1 MSRTEPLPGALQKD
15 VIIIVIIIIIITPPA
30 RRVWR
35 SFKFAPFL
43 FFYFFSVSKVGL
55 PLMGYTA
62 VQYTDCYLSPMS
74 TGLLNSISSGICRQ
88 NTQFNMY
95 SKTSKQQEGRKFKDS
110 HPKCFITTNFD
121 KFHREAVAKAV
132 NRGDVLTAC
141 FRDIQSQR
149 SIRNF
154 EWSL

>member
-1 MSRTEPLPGALQKD
+1 MFIEYKTEHSS
-15 VIIIVIIIIIITPPA
+15 VITPPA

-43 FFYFFSVSKVGL
+43 FFFCVESWATAHGLYRCTVYRLLSV
-55 PLMGYTA
+55 
-62 VQYTDCYLSPMS
+62 PMS

-95 SKTSKQQEGRKFKDS
+95 STTSKQQEGCTFKDS

-121 KFHREAVAKAV
+121 KFHREAVAKGGES
-132 NRGDVLTAC
+132 R
-141 FRDIQSQR
+141 
-149 SIRNF
+149 
-154 EWSL
+154 